1 MSDTRDSLT
10 VGRGVEIGVEDAAV
24 LRPLQLG
31 ARPLADLEPGCP
43 EAGAELACG
52 EADQDPAGHMLDRR
66 RPQPGSGLLRHA
78 RRAGGEEE
86 DRYEGYWTAHRRF
99 MAARPVG
106 GKLAPNRAGS

>member
-1 MSDTRDSLT
+1 
-10 VGRGVEIGVEDAAV
+10 
-24 LRPLQLG
+24 
-31 ARPLADLEPGCP
+31 
-43 EAGAELACG
+43 
-52 EADQDPAGHMLDRR
+52 
-66 RPQPGSGLLRHA
+66 LRHA